1 MVVVPPRFPP
11 LVVSERDAMHLN
23 FISEEK
29 KTKSNQKCRHK
40 NKGSSSSLRRRPKER
55 GEREREKNESDPVD
69 FSTAAAAGRKPQ

>member
-29 KTKSNQKCRHK
+29 KQNRIKNVVTKTRGLLLPCVDDQK
-40 NKGSSSSLRRRPKER
+40 R